1 MAQTLYDHIAADPRL
16 SFLPPECEE
25 VFSGCFDMRLLELA
39 PGARF
44 DTAGCVAYLLEGSGE
59 IGAWDT
65 DSGVFF
71 GVSADGRPQR
81 QTFTTHTSCLLLL
94 WNDDVITRV
103 CYRACWFHVKFLNM
117 VRHDAAHRVY
127 RIGE

>member
-1 MAQTLYDHIAADPRL
+1 MERSLYEYIAADPRL

-25 VFSGCFDMRLLELA
+25 AFEGCFDMRLHEMA

-44 DTAGCVAYLLEGSGE
+44 DTSGCVAYLLEGSGE

-65 DSGVFF
+65 DSGAFL
-71 GVSADGRPQR
+71 GISADGRPQR
-81 QTFTTHTSCLLLL
+81 QTFTSHTSCRLLL

-103 CYRACWFHVKFLNM
+103 CYRSCWFHVRFLNLA
-117 VRHDAAHRVY
+117 RYDAAHRVY